1 MYPDLS
7 YFFHDLFGS
16 SPDNALSIFK
26 TFGLLLALAFLGAG
40 WVVRSELKRH
50 EKEGT
55 IAPMIKRIDVNDRG
69 TIWSIISNALTSF
82 ILGLKL
88 PYIFQHFAEFQAD
101 PSGVIFSSKGNWIIG
116 AIAGIATAVYL
127 YMARE
132 KKTSDFQEL
141 KVFPHQKTG
150 DILILAA
157 VSGVAG
163 AKLFSILEN
172 LDSFYADPIGQIFS
186 GSGLTIYGGLIV
198 AFIVVYTYIK
208 KIGIPPRVMMD
219 VAGMAILVGYAIG
232 RMGCQLSGDGDW
244 GIVAS
249 AVPDWWIL
257 PDWIWSYTYPN
268 NVNNDGV
275 LLSSCD
281 PNVFKSAV
289 GYTIEEKC
297 QNACGVRYCHEL
309 SQGVYPTPIYETVI
323 SLLSFGL
330 LWMWRKKI
338 KIAGVI
344 FFLYMILNGIER
356 FFIENIRVNPKYN
369 YFGIDLS
376 QAQYISIGFVIV
388 GLIGIGY
395 LWTKHRE
402 KA

>member
-7 YFFHDLFGS
+7 YLFHDLFGS
-16 SPDNALSIFK
+16 SPDNGLSVFK

-40 WVVRSELKRH
+40 WVVRSELKRY
-50 EKEGT
+50 EREGT
-55 IAPMIKRIDVNDRG
+55 IKPMVKSIDVNDRG
-69 TIWSIISNALTSF
+69 TIWSVISNAFTSF

-88 PYIFQHFAEFQAD
+88 PYVFQYFSEFQAD
-101 PSGVIFSSKGNWIIG
+101 PSGVIFSSKGNWLIG
-116 AIAGIATAVYL
+116 VVAGIATAIYL

-132 KKTSDFQEL
+132 KKTSDFQNV
-141 KVFPHQKTG
+141 KIYPHQKTG

-172 LDSFYADPIGQIFS
+172 LDSFYADPLGQIFS

-281 PNVFKSAV
+281 PAVFKSAA
-289 GYTIEEKC
+289 GHTIEEKC
-297 QNACGVRYCHEL
+297 QNACGIRYPLCRPL
-309 SQGVYPTPIYETVI
+309 
-323 SLLSFGL
+323 
-330 LWMWRKKI
+330 
-338 KIAGVI
+338 
-344 FFLYMILNGIER
+344 
-356 FFIENIRVNPKYN
+356 
-369 YFGIDLS
+369 
-376 QAQYISIGFVIV
+376 
-388 GLIGIGY
+388 
-395 LWTKHRE
+395 
-402 KA
+402 